1 MTRHKKGFQAGD
13 PKPLDFDHDKDPG
26 CGDHLQEPF
35 MTEADARGDSQTS
48 QYYAEEEAISPEEVK
63 DRKEEGDFS

>member
-1 MTRHKKGFQAGD
+1 MTRRKKGFQAGD
-13 PKPLDFDHDKDPG
+13 PKPLDFDRDKDHP
-26 CGDHLQEPF
+26 QQPF
-35 MTEADARGDSQTS
+35 MTEADARGDNQTS